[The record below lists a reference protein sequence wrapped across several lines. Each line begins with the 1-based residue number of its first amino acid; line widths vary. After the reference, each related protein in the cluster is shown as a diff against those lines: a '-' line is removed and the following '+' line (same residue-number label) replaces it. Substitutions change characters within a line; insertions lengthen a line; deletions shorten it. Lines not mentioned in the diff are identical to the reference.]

1 MVSCYFRFIIIH
13 VLVLA
18 NSNHQKQLLERSF
31 ACNWSAIL
39 GDIHPRSQ
47 CITGN
52 SDPRLTHNRPWGT
65 AFRQHSYFIL
75 LSSPGWGCFLWKPE
89 RARRLSKA
97 MCEEGWT
104 GAVCFPASDAVT
116 SQPSQCSLSVI
127 QSAQRRHTL
136 LWCSYEWSALVQSSN
151 CSEVW
156 SVKINPGEDL
166 LEGKGHT
173 QQSVVCPDWR
183 DGSMVGV
190 CVSAI
195 TKRVLYSWRYT
206 EFPLNFFLC
215 KSRSNYTA
223 NGAQGKGL
231 ALRRE
236 RQTIGLPSS
245 SNKQKLSNFKFYQK
259 FGVRSI
265 QGFTFMLK
273 ICILDTKSWSRTNIA
288 EKEANYEAFLS
299 YGNSIQ

>member
-1 MVSCYFRFIIIH
+1 MISHLRGYPSKVPMYHWKFRSTSH
-13 VLVLA
+13 PQQAMRNCLQAVLLFHPVELPWMRVFPLETRVCTQVIKGYVWGGL
-18 NSNHQKQLLERSF
+18 NRCCLLPSFRSRDF
-31 ACNWSAIL
+31 
-39 GDIHPRSQ
+39 PTFPMFSQ
-47 CITGN
+47 CNTIC
-52 SDPRLTHNRPWGT
+52 T
-65 AFRQHSYFIL
+65 AKAHAAVVFI
-75 LSSPGWGCFLWKPE
+75 W
-89 RARRLSKA
+89 
-97 MCEEGWT
+97 MI
-104 GAVCFPASDAVT
+104 
-116 SQPSQCSLSVI
+116 CSG
-127 QSAQRRHTL
+127 
-136 LWCSYEWSALVQSSN
+136 QSSN

-195 TKRVLYSWRYT
+195 TERVLYSWRYT

-215 KSRSNYTA
+215 KSRSNYTT
-223 NGAQGKGL
+223 NCAQGKGL

-236 RQTIGLPSS
+236 RQIIGLPSS